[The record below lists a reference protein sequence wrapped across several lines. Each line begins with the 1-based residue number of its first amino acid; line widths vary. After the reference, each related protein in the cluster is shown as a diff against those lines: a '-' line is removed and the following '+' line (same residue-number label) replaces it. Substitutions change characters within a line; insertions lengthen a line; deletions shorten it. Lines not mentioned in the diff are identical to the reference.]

1 MTKEQKRVL
10 LHKHLTGEFPGQK
23 WVTIQALLKMGML
36 VEVGKNL
43 EVAPKGKEFCNANH
57 SSM

>member
-1 MTKEQKRVL
+1 MFQDWPQALADNYDT
-10 LHKHLTGEFPGQK
+10 
-23 WVTIQALLKMGML
+23 QALLKMGML

-43 EVAPKGKEFCNANH
+43 EVTPKGKEFCNANH